1 MIKRAGEPIKRS
13 AGLIKAMIPGSFTLI
28 ALLLTVGLTPLQAQ
42 DDPEYGEIS
51 VYLSIPRVGGTEVEA
66 VIRGE
71 ELYIAIPDL
80 FNFLKIK
87 NDISR
92 DMESVTGFFI
102 TPDAPYTITRSPA
115 LITYQGKRYSPKP
128 DDILRTDY
136 NLYLKSYLFGEI
148 FGLECQFNFRNLS
161 VTVNSRQELPVI
173 REMRLLDMRRNLSRL
188 QGEFIADTTIERTY
202 PGFKTGM
209 ADWSAV
215 VSEEINGKTD
225 GRFNLALGAMIAG
238 GEATASLNY
247 NTRDPFTEKQQ
258 HYHWR
263 YVNNDFSPLR
273 QIAAGKIRTNTLST
287 IYNPVVGVQLTNT
300 PTTYRRSFG
309 SYTLSDRTEPG
320 WTVELYVNNV
330 LVDYITADASGFFSF
345 EVPLIYG
352 NTTVNLKFYGPWG
365 EERTR
370 EQNINIPFN
379 YLPVNTLEYNISA
392 GVVEDE
398 NWSRF
403 SRAAVNYGVT
413 RKLTVGGGV
422 EYLSSLTTRPVMPF
436 ANASVS
442 ITNNLLL
449 SAEYA
454 HRVKSTANLSYR
466 LPSNIQMDLKYT
478 LYDKEQEAISFNY
491 LEERKATLSMPV
503 KIGKFR
509 AYNRLSL
516 YQIILPVSQYTT
528 GEWLFSG
535 SLFGVNTNLTTY
547 AIVIGDTDPYIYSNL
562 SAAMRLPAQ
571 FTLMPQLQYSYTRQE
586 FLSGKM
592 RVEKRFMNNAF
603 MHLSAEHNMVNNISL
618 FELGVRF
625 DFSFAQT
632 GASVWKSGKTNT
644 LVQYARG
651 SLIHDG
657 STRYNRADNRTNV
670 GRGGITVIPFVD
682 FNNNGVHDKGEPRAY
697 GLNLRANG
705 GRIIKSER
713 DTTVRIL
720 GLEPYTSCY
729 IELDE
734 GSFENVAWRLPY
746 ESISVVVDPNILKTV
761 WLPVTV
767 AGEAAGYVKI
777 RKEGSLNGIERIL
790 VGIRDERGNRV
801 TRILTEYDGY
811 YSYFGLAPGNYT
823 VAVDSAQMN
832 NLGMMAEPQ
841 SIPFTLSPDIEGDIV
856 TGLDFILSMIAP
868 VADTAATDTTATVT
882 GVEPV
887 ITRDSAYVVI
897 HEVVEELI
905 TITEDSWAIQLGAF
919 RNKAYADG
927 FRDQIQALV
936 GKKVEIVI
944 ENGFYKIRILNL
956 KDRAEV
962 DAHIDILTRA
972 GHTEL
977 WVIRLKAMQQQLVLT
992 EKVDSTLQVSE
1003 RTIDER
1009 LPVVTPDMSIQL
1021 GAFRNK
1027 GFALALRNRLT
1038 ATIDQDVVIVEEDG
1052 YSKVRVTGFKSR
1064 EEMEKIIPAL
1074 GLLGM
1079 TDIWILP
1086 VKKQV
1091 VTPRK
1096 EESAGKVT
1104 DRLKV
1109 DLGLKAGLPVIII
1122 KDSTALT
1129 RGITIEKTVPPISI
1143 QAGVFNKESEAK
1155 RAQRRISSKLERPV
1169 EITEQWGRYYV
1180 IIPGFFTREET
1191 YPYYPELAELGY
1203 SQIMIIEK

>member
-1 MIKRAGEPIKRS
+1 MIKRVREPIKRS
-13 AGLIKAMIPGSFTLI
+13 ASLTKAMIPGSFTLI
-28 ALLLTVGLTPLQAQ
+28 VSLLLTVGLNPLQGQ
-42 DDPEYGEIS
+42 DDPGYGEIS
-51 VYLSIPRVGGTEVEA
+51 VYLSIPKVGGTEVEA
-66 VIRGE
+66 VIKGE
-71 ELYIAIPDL
+71 ELFIAVTDL

-87 NDISR
+87 NDITP
-92 DMESVTGFFI
+92 DLESVSGFFI

-115 LITYQGKRYSPKP
+115 LITYQGKRYTP
-128 DDILRTDY
+128 DQGDIVRTEF

-148 FGLECQFNFRNLS
+148 FGLDCQFNFRNLS
-161 VTVNSRQELPVI
+161 VTVNSRQELPII

-202 PGFKTGM
+202 PGFKPGM

-215 VSEEINGKTD
+215 VSEEINGQTD
-225 GRFNLALGAMIAG
+225 GRFNLALGAMILG

-247 NTRDPFTEKQQ
+247 NTRDPFSEKQQ
-258 HYHWR
+258 YYHWR

-330 LVDYITADASGFFSF
+330 LVDYVTADASGFFSF

-392 GVVEDE
+392 GFVEDDQ
-398 NWSRF
+398 WSRF
-403 SRAAVNYGVT
+403 SRAALNYGVT

-422 EYLSSLTTRPVMPF
+422 EYLSSLTTQPVMPF

-478 LYDKEQEAISFNY
+478 LYDKQQEAISFNY

-516 YQIILPVSQYTT
+516 YQIILPLSEYTT

-571 FTLMPQLQYSYTRQE
+571 FTLMPQVQYSYTRQE
-586 FLSGKM
+586 FLSGKV

-625 DFSFAQT
+625 DFSFAQA
-632 GASVWKSGKTNT
+632 GASIWRSGKTST
-644 LVQYARG
+644 LVQHARG

-657 STRYNRADNRTNV
+657 STGYNRADNRTNV

-734 GSFENVAWRLPY
+734 GSFENVAWRLPF
-746 ESISVVVDPNILKTV
+746 ESISVAVDPNILKTV

-767 AGEAAGYVKI
+767 AGEAAGYVRI
-777 RKEGSLNGIERIL
+777 HKEGSLQGIERIL
-790 VGIRDERGNRV
+790 VGVRDESGNRV
-801 TRILTEYDGY
+801 TRMLTEYDGY
-811 YSYFGLAPGNYT
+811 YSYFGLAPGSYT
-823 VAVDSAQMN
+823 VAVDSAQMQ
-832 NLGMMAEPQ
+832 NLGMVAEPQ
-841 SIPFTLSPDIEGDIV
+841 SIPFTLKPDIEGDMV
-856 TGLDFILSMIAP
+856 TGLDFILSMIVP
-868 VADTAATDTTATVT
+868 EVDSVVAVTDA
-882 GVEPV
+882 EPV
-887 ITRDSAYVVI
+887 ITKDSVYVII
-897 HEVVEELI
+897 HEAVEELI

-927 FRDQIQALV
+927 FRDKIQALV
-936 GKKVEIVI
+936 NKKVEIVV
-944 ENGFYKIRILNL
+944 ENGFYKIRILEL

-962 DAHIDILTRA
+962 DAHIDILTGA

-977 WVIRLKAMQQQLVLT
+977 WVIRLKAMQQQLVIT
-992 EKVDSTLQVSE
+992 EKVDSTLQVTE
-1003 RTIDER
+1003 RTIDEP
-1009 LPVVTPDMSIQL
+1009 LPVITPDMSIQL

-1027 GFALALRNRLT
+1027 GYALALRNRLT

-1086 VKKQV
+1086 VREQV
-1091 VTPRK
+1091 VKRD
-1096 EESAGKVT
+1096 EEAAAIVT
-1104 DRLKV
+1104 DTLPG
-1109 DLGLKAGLPVIII
+1109 DPGLKAGLPVVTLR
-1122 KDSTALT
+1122 DSVAMA
-1129 RGITIEKTVPPISI
+1129 REITIEITEPPISI
-1143 QAGVFNKESEAK
+1143 QAGVFNKLSEAR
-1155 RAQRRISSKLERPV
+1155 RAQRRISNKLERSV
-1169 EITEQWGRYYV
+1169 DIVEQWGRYYI
-1180 IIPGFFTREET
+1180 IIPGFYTREET
-1191 YPYYPELAELGY
+1191 FPLYPELAGLGY